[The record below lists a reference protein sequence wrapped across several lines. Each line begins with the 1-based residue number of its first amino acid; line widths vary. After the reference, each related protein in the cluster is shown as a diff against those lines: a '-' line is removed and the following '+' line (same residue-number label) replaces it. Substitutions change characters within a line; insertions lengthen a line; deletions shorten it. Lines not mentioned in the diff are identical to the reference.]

1 MKKIEYS
8 VRAKK
13 DLKRY
18 RYKPQELRELF
29 YVLEMLAKGQRIP
42 AANRAHLLHREYEGC
57 MECHIKGDFLL
68 IWIDESQ
75 SVIRILRIGSHS
87 ELFKKY

>member
-8 VRAKK
+8 AKAKK

-18 RYKPQELRELF
+18 RHKAHDLEELF
-29 YVLEMLAKGQRIP
+29 KLLQILAFGQNIP
-42 AANRAHLLHREYEGC
+42 ATYHPHFLHGEYEGC
-57 MECHIKGDFLL
+57 MECHIKSDFLL
-68 IWIDESQ
+68 IWIDEDS
-75 SVIRILRIGSHS
+75 STIRVLRLGSHS

>member
-29 YVLEMLAKGQRIP
+29 YVLEMLAKG
-42 AANRAHLLHREYEGC
+42 
-57 MECHIKGDFLL
+57 
-68 IWIDESQ
+68 
-75 SVIRILRIGSHS
+75 
-87 ELFKKY
+87 